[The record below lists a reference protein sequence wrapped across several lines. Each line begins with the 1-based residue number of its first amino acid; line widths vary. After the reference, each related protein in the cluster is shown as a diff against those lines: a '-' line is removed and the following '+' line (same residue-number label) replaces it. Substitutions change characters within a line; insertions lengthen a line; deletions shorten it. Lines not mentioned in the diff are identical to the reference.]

1 MPAPASAYNRLI
13 NRPGWLG
20 LRHIVWFNWH
30 FYVLVLLLMVMLV
43 FAYRY
48 TSGIVSL
55 LLLLILLGAALTLI
69 VSLLVSWYVY
79 DLSGLY
85 SLGWLKRILPQA
97 NTIIN
102 IHAGFDETSPL
113 LQLHYPRSR
122 LIVYDFYDP
131 QQHTEVSI
139 ARARKAYP
147 PYPGTRPISTRA
159 AALPVAGADVILLI
173 LAAHEI
179 RNDAERAAFLRMLA
193 ASLIPQGTIVVAEH
207 LRDLPNFLAYTVGA
221 FHFLPWSTWQKTFDT
236 AGLHIRTRQ
245 KINPFIHLI
254 VLTHADHTS

>member
-1 MPAPASAYNRLI
+1 MPVPASAYNRLV

-20 LRHIVWFNWH
+20 LWHIVWFNWH
-30 FYVLVLLLMVMLV
+30 FYVLALLLMVML
-43 FAYRY
+43 ALGYRY

-55 LLLLILLGAALTLI
+55 FLLLMLLGAALTLI

-85 SLGWLKRILPQA
+85 SLDWLKRILPQA
-97 NTIIN
+97 GTIIN

-113 LQLHYPRSR
+113 LQLHYPQSR
-122 LIVYDFYDP
+122 LIVYDFYNP
-131 QQHTEVSI
+131 QKHTEVSI

-147 PYPGTRPISTRA
+147 PYPGTLSISTRA
-159 AALPVAGADVILLI
+159 ATLPAAGADVVLLI

-179 RNDAERAAFLRMLA
+179 RNDAERAAFFRVLA
-193 ASLIPQGTIVVAEH
+193 ASLAPQGTIVVAEH

-236 AGLHIRTRQ
+236 AGLHIRSRQ